1 MECMLHCL
9 EGSCRTNS
17 ADPSTSVNNPHNNPA
32 WRMCELCEM
41 RALIAR
47 DREPVSLRDARD
59 VQSCCSSD
67 RSSRSMPGA
76 ARGMLEAGSGV
87 DCCSRSTTQEG
98 DPTVTEESFLGELCR
113 YRYRYRVPI
122 QSNPIQSIICQS
134 WCLCVEE
141 RENPRE
147 EERRRGE
154 HRTVVVELDGLERAC
169 SRETRRDGADETVAR
184 QTQRDHIA
192 VRVARDAEPR
202 LIAWQSASPVG
213 LRPPLES
220 SSLSEQAH
228 QCLCCVCFGDPQ
240 PINRPANHPANRESE
255 WMSE

>member
-1 MECMLHCL
+1 MFLIGDSFERTRERERERTSRESIHRDTTSNRTSWMRAEPRLQPCRDTDIVECRSTTASKLLTSSHRCSSSSWLLEESMECMLHCL

-17 ADPSTSVNNPHNNPA
+17 ADPSTSVNNNHNNPA
-32 WRMCELCEM
+32 WHVCEFCELCEL

-47 DREPVSLRDARD
+47 VREPVSLRDARD

-67 RSSRSMPGA
+67 RSSRSTPGA

-113 YRYRYRVPI
+113 SRSQVPI

-141 RENPRE
+141 IDGESKRRGE
-147 EERRRGE
+147 EERRASYSCRGA
-154 HRTVVVELDGLERAC
+154 GW
-169 SRETRRDGADETVAR
+169 S
-184 QTQRDHIA
+184 
-192 VRVARDAEPR
+192 
-202 LIAWQSASPVG
+202 
-213 LRPPLES
+213 
-220 SSLSEQAH
+220 
-228 QCLCCVCFGDPQ
+228 
-240 PINRPANHPANRESE
+240 
-255 WMSE
+255 

>member
-17 ADPSTSVNNPHNNPA
+17 ADPSTSVNNNHNNPA
-32 WRMCELCEM
+32 WHVCEFCELCEL

-47 DREPVSLRDARD
+47 VREPVSLRDARD

-67 RSSRSMPGA
+67 RSSRSTPGA

-113 YRYRYRVPI
+113 SRSQVPI

-154 HRTVVVELDGLERAC
+154 HRTVVVELDGLERTC
-169 SRETRRDGADETVAR
+169 SRETRRNGADETVAR

-213 LRPPLES
+213 LRLPLES

-228 QCLCCVCFGDPQ
+228 QCLCCVLFWCSTTNQLPSQ
-240 PINRPANHPANRESE
+240 SPSQSRE
-255 WMSE
+255 